1 MPPLRLQADRTSP
14 RRSPNL
20 SSPLAAGLAAA
31 LLLLVPAGDVH
42 AQSTVPSGPSADHP
56 DLLRAEEAYF
66 RGEPGEGI
74 ARLERLLARDPE
86 AYDVLWRAAWF
97 SLAAGLLEET
107 TAAQNRW
114 FRRGAAYARR
124 ARTVRPRGT
133 EGRYWLVANL
143 GLHAVQA
150 GSAREMAELGEEV
163 YRESRRL
170 LGERPRHGGAH
181 NVLGRT
187 HFEVMSL
194 SAFSRLLGR
203 LFLGGN
209 LLGQASWEKARFH
222 LERAVQLDPR
232 LVYFR
237 LDLARLHQA
246 RGRSRLARRHA
257 CRALALPALHPPD
270 PKLKR
275 AARRLL

>member
-1 MPPLRLQADRTSP
+1 V
-14 RRSPNL
+14 
-20 SSPLAAGLAAA
+20 
-31 LLLLVPAGDVH
+31 LLLAPLGSAR
-42 AQSTVPSGPSADHP
+42 AQSSVPGAPTAVHP

-66 RGEPGEGI
+66 RGEPREGL
-74 ARLERLLARDPE
+74 ARLERLLKRDPE
-86 AYDVLWRAAWF
+86 SYDVLWRASWF
-97 SLAAGLLEET
+97 SLAAGLMEEA

-114 FRRGAAYARR
+114 FREGADYARR
-124 ARTVRPRGT
+124 ARAARPRGP

-163 YRESRRL
+163 YRESRSL
-170 LGERPRHGGAH
+170 LEERPRHGGAH

-194 SAFSRLLGR
+194 SAVSRLLGR
-203 LFLGGN
+203 LFLGGD

-232 LVYFR
+232 VIYFR

-246 RGRSRLARRHA
+246 RGRPRLARSHA

-275 AARRLL
+275 AARRLLARLDAEDGPRTCG